1 MKAIHRVVSLA
12 IHQNT
17 WKGAPSG
24 HSSLPRLLLL
34 FTFALPPLSMPAPSS
49 RTPVTASAPGSL
61 MLAGEHAVL
70 RGELALVCAIGQRL
84 SVTIAPREDGM
95 VSMRSDLGGWTLP
108 AADLPQAAPPKEFRF
123 LAAALA
129 PHAAEWTGGV
139 DVSVASD
146 MPADWGLGTSAAV
159 SVATTAAANAFAG
172 DSLPPQVVFQRA
184 RGTIL
189 RVQGGRGS
197 GADAAA
203 SALGGIV
210 ALRVK
215 PDGTA
220 EAERLPAEGFPEMTL
235 LYAGYKT
242 PTPEVI
248 SWVKARFARHPALL
262 RAVDRAAGQAAEEA
276 RDAAKRRD
284 WPAFAE
290 ALQKA
295 RKAQRAYGVEDAR
308 MGELLDLL
316 DKAPGTLAAKI
327 SGSGLG
333 DCVLGLGTAPAD
345 FPCPALR
352 LAISPSGVR
361 LS

>member
-1 MKAIHRVVSLA
+1 
-12 IHQNT
+12 
-17 WKGAPSG
+17 
-24 HSSLPRLLLL
+24 
-34 FTFALPPLSMPAPSS
+34 MPEK
-49 RTPVTASAPGSL
+49 RRVTASAPGSL

-70 RGELALVCAIGQRL
+70 RGELALVCAIEKRL
-84 SVTIAPREDGM
+84 SVAIAAASSGM
-95 VSMRSDLGGWTLP
+95 VRMRSQLGAWTLP
-108 AADLPQAAPPKEFRF
+108 AADLPQAVPPGAFRF

-129 PHAAEWTGGV
+129 PHADAFRDGIEVTVESG
-139 DVSVASD
+139 

-159 SVATTAAANAFAG
+159 AVAATAAAGAYAG
-172 DSLPPQVVFQRA
+172 EPLPPQEVFRRA
-184 RGTIL
+184 RETIL

-220 EAERLPAEGFPEMTL
+220 EAERLPAEGVPEMTL

-262 RAVDRAAGQAAEEA
+262 RAVDRAAGRAAEEA
-276 RDAAKRRD
+276 KDAAGNRD
-284 WPAFAE
+284 WSAFAE
-290 ALQKA
+290 ALSNGRRAQK
-295 RKAQRAYGVEDAR
+295 AYGVEDRR
-308 MGELLDLL
+308 MRELLEML
-316 DKAPGTLAAKI
+316 DNAPGTLAAKI

-333 DCVLGLGTAPAD
+333 DCVLGLGTAPAA

-352 LAISPSGVR
+352 LAVSQNGVHVSGKIPSG
-361 LS
+361 

>member
-1 MKAIHRVVSLA
+1 
-12 IHQNT
+12 
-17 WKGAPSG
+17 
-24 HSSLPRLLLL
+24 
-34 FTFALPPLSMPAPSS
+34 
-49 RTPVTASAPGSL
+49 
-61 MLAGEHAVL
+61 
-70 RGELALVCAIGQRL
+70 
-84 SVTIAPREDGM
+84 
-95 VSMRSDLGGWTLP
+95 MRSELGGWDLP

-123 LAAALA
+123 LAAALS
-129 PHAAEWTGGV
+129 PHAASFRDGV

-159 SVATTAAANAFAG
+159 TVAATAAASAFAG
-172 DSLPPQVVFQRA
+172 EPLPPKDVFQRA
-184 RGTIL
+184 RETIL

-220 EAERLPAEGFPEMTL
+220 EAERLPAEDFPEMTL

-248 SWVKARFARHPALL
+248 SWVKGRFARHPGLL
-262 RAVDRAAGQAAEEA
+262 RAVDRAAGRAAEEA

-290 ALQKA
+290 ALRHGRRAQK
-295 RKAQRAYGVEDAR
+295 AYGVEDRR
-308 MGELLDLL
+308 MRELLEML
-316 DKAPGTLAAKI
+316 DNTPDTLAAKI

-333 DCVLGLGTAPAD
+333 DCVLGFGTAPAD

-352 LAISPSGVR
+352 LDVSPSGVC